1 MLGLIGAVSKQANL
15 IFTKLRD
22 NQRHITYTQ
31 KSRIRRTPNLNYR
44 LNISICN
51 LTSTWHFH
59 QYATPWQLSYNR
71 DEENLF
77 HFTCSWKISGQ
88 KHKLKDS
95 SEQKKE
101 NKPRPS
107 RNRNFLLWLEKG
119 KKNFFVGYPRARQ
132 AIASYL
138 SKHKLFEI
146 FKSYSWSC
154 NEMLIDWVKSYII
167 LIYTYEVTA
176 FPGLEIFVKHRILYD
191 SLHFSVGPAK
201 FSQLQCFSS
210 KMTVFSR
217 AWGLCRKINNSFFLI
232 PRLSTYRLLQVRRD
246 SRPDM

>member
-1 MLGLIGAVSKQANL
+1 MDRNINWRTVA
-15 IFTKLRD
+15 
-22 NQRHITYTQ
+22 
-31 KSRIRRTPNLNYR
+31 SRKKN
-44 LNISICN
+44 
-51 LTSTWHFH
+51 
-59 QYATPWQLSYNR
+59 
-71 DEENLF
+71 
-77 HFTCSWKISGQ
+77 KISHALRGIPISCS
-88 KHKLKDS
+88 DS
-95 SEQKKE
+95 KKE
-101 NKPRPS
+101 R
-107 RNRNFLLWLEKG
+107 RIFIVE
-119 KKNFFVGYPRARQ
+119 NFFVGYPRARQ

-138 SKHKLFEI
+138 SKHMLFEI

-191 SLHFSVGPAK
+191 SLHLSVGPAK

-232 PRLSTYRLLQVRRD
+232 PRLSTYHLLQVTRD
-246 SRPDM
+246 NRPDM